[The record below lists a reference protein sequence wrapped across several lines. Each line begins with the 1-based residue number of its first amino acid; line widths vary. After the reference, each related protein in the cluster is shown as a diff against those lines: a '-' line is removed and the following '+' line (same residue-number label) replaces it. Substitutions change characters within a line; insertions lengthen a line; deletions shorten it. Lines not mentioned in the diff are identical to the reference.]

1 MKPYRCIISGVI
13 LFIFLFPFNV
23 FNALAQTLTE
33 AEKEQLQT
41 ELNQVLQEEQQAQA
55 SLATAQSQSSSLQN
69 TINTLNAKIKV
80 EQLDIQ
86 AKNLTIQTLGENI
99 TDTQNQIDS
108 LGDQIQNNT
117 QDIEGMFRQLQQAD
131 STSLLE
137 IILSNQTISGAVEDT
152 NNLELLQQDLDTLS
166 AELSD
171 EEASSTVA
179 KGVLVTKQNAA
190 TDALYAIQQEQDTLK
205 TNQDQQKQL
214 LSISKSNEKAYSAAV
229 AAAQKEADAINAKLF
244 ALAGGSNPI
253 NFGEAYQ
260 YALTA
265 QKATG
270 VDPAFLL
277 AILTQE
283 SNLGTD
289 QGNCY
294 LANDETGAGVSV
306 KTGAAKPRTMSPTRD
321 VPPFLTITS
330 DLGVD
335 PHNTVVSC
343 WQPAYTASG
352 NPSGWGGAMGPA
364 QFIASTW
371 MGLVNDLD
379 SELGI
384 TGMPNPW
391 NPEDAFT
398 ASATYLSDLG
408 ASEGGYTAEMK
419 AACRYYGSGGSSCS
433 YGSSVMALA
442 STIQQTEINKLQGL

>member
-1 MKPYRCIISGVI
+1 MKSGTRIISSVL
-13 LFIFLFPFNV
+13 LFILLFPLSTFT
-23 FNALAQTLTE
+23 AHSQALTE
-33 AEKEQLQT
+33 AEKEQLQAQ
-41 ELNQVLQEEQQAQA
+41 LAQVLQEEQQAQA

-86 AKNLTIQTLGENI
+86 AKNLTIQTLGQNI
-99 TDTQNQIDS
+99 SDTQ
-108 LGDQIQNNT
+108 DQINSLDSQIASNK
-117 QDIEGMFRQLQQAD
+117 QDIEAMFRQLNETDAI
-131 STSLLE
+131 SLPE
-137 IILSNQTISGAVEDT
+137 MILSNETISGFLSDA

-166 AELSD
+166 TELAS

-179 KGVLVTKQNAA
+179 KSVLVDKQNTAI
-190 TDALYAIQQEQDTLK
+190 DARYAIQQEQDTLQA
-205 TNQDQQKQL
+205 NQAQQKQL
-214 LSISKSNEKAYSAAV
+214 LAISKGNEKAYSAAV
-229 AAAQKEADAINAKLF
+229 TAAQKEADAIDAKLF

-253 NFGEAYQ
+253 NFGQAYQ

-265 QKATG
+265 QQATG

-294 LANDETGAGVSV
+294 LSNDQTGAGVSV

-335 PHNTVVSC
+335 PHGTVVSC
-343 WQPAYTASG
+343 WQPYYTASG

-371 MGLVNDLD
+371 MGMVKDLD
-379 SELGI
+379 SALGI

-391 NPEDAFT
+391 DPKDAFT
-398 ASATYLSDLG
+398 ASALYLSDLG
-408 ASEGGYTAEMK
+408 ASNGGYTAEIE
-419 AACRYYGSGGSSCS
+419 AACRYYGSGGSSCT
-433 YGSSVMALA
+433 YGKSVMALA
-442 STIQQTEINKLQGL
+442 STIQQT